1 MMAAVGGVLA
11 AWRRHHPRAG
21 GHVRIPDHGIGC
33 GDAARPRAGRVRDL
47 PQPIGRDQRRARQHL
62 DTAGARHPRIRVQL
76 LRRSQRGQSPQLRHR
91 RRPVGNEA
99 ALATGIAGLPQRV
112 RYCVHIT
119 HGDATDTSVW
129 DVPLRQQWPDGT
141 TIEKIAYVIRTLEV
155 ADDRYR
161 ITSIT
166 YK

>member
-1 MMAAVGGVLA
+1 MATSGSPITASVAATLPAHGLVGCETLRSPSVTISAEHGNTSTPQGAILGFEYSYYVDRSAVKA
-11 AWRRHHPRAG
+11 
-21 GHVRIPDHGIGC
+21 
-33 GDAARPRAGRVRDL
+33 
-47 PQPIGRDQRRARQHL
+47 
-62 DTAGARHPRIRVQL
+62 
-76 LRRSQRGQSPQLRHR
+76 PQLRHR
-91 RRPVGNEA
+91 RRPAGNEA
-99 ALATGIAGLPQRV
+99 ALATGITGLPQRV